1 MYTQRYD
8 KNCQSKEIL
17 MPHFHLI
24 SPSLLASDFS
34 KLGQEM
40 LDVVDAGADWLHLDI
55 MDGHFVPNITFGPEI
70 VKALR
75 PLTKAIF
82 DVHLMIA
89 PVDPY
94 LEAFAKA
101 GSDIITIHAEAGPH
115 LHRSLQTIKKM
126 GKKAGIALNPS
137 TPEHV
142 LEYLLDQLDLIL
154 IMTVN
159 PGFGGQSFIPEIKN
173 KIKRVKSMIANR
185 PIDLEV
191 DGGITVDTIGIAAKA
206 GANVFVAGSAI
217 YKDGNKELYKTRI
230 SALRQAAI
238 LSQQGKK

>member
-1 MYTQRYD
+1 
-8 KNCQSKEIL
+8 
-17 MPHFHLI
+17 MPRPHLI

-34 KLGQEM
+34 KLGQEIS
-40 LDVVDAGADWLHLDI
+40 DVVDAGADWIHLDI
-55 MDGHFVPNITFGPEI
+55 MDGHFVPNITFGPNI

-75 PLTKAIF
+75 PLTKAVF
-82 DVHLMIA
+82 DVHLMIS

-94 LEAFAKA
+94 LKAFVEA
-101 GSDIITIHAEAGPH
+101 GSDIITVHAEASPH
-115 LHRSLQTIKKM
+115 IHRALQTIKSM
-126 GKKAGIALNPS
+126 GKKAGISINPS

-142 LEYLLDQLDLIL
+142 LHYLLDQLDLIL

-159 PGFGGQSFIPEIKN
+159 PGFGGQSFIPDMKD

-191 DGGITVDTIGIAAKA
+191 DGGITVDTIGTAAQA

-217 YKDGNKELYKTRI
+217 YKDGNKDLYKTRI
-230 SALRQAAI
+230 NALRQAAK
-238 LSQQGKK
+238 LLNK

>member
-1 MYTQRYD
+1 
-8 KNCQSKEIL
+8 
-17 MPHFHLI
+17 MPHSHLI

-34 KLGQEM
+34 KLGQEI
-40 LDVVDAGADWLHLDI
+40 LDVVDAGANWLHFDI
-55 MDGHFVPNITFGPEI
+55 MDGHFVPNITFGPEV
-70 VKALR
+70 VKSLR

-82 DVHLMIA
+82 DAHLMIT

-101 GSDIITIHAEAGPH
+101 GSDIITIHAEASSH
-115 LHRSLQTIKKM
+115 LHRSLQTIKAM
-126 GKKAGIALNPS
+126 GKKAGLALNPS
-137 TPEHV
+137 TSEHI

-173 KIKRVKSMIANR
+173 KIKRVKNMIANR

-206 GANVFVAGSAI
+206 GANIFVAGSAI
-217 YKDGNKELYKTRI
+217 YKNGNKELYKTRI
-230 SALRQAAI
+230 HALRQAAI

>member
-1 MYTQRYD
+1 
-8 KNCQSKEIL
+8 
-17 MPHFHLI
+17 MPRSHLI
-24 SPSLLASDFS
+24 APSLLASNFS
-34 KLGQEM
+34 KLGQEVF
-40 LDVVDAGADWLHLDI
+40 DVIDAGADWIHLDI
-55 MDGHFVPNITFGPEI
+55 MDGHFVPNITFGPDV

-89 PVDPY
+89 PADPY

-101 GSDIITIHAEAGPH
+101 GADIITIHAEAGLH
-115 LHRSLQTIKKM
+115 LHRSLQKIKEI
-126 GKKAGIALNPS
+126 GKKAGIAINPS

-154 IMTVN
+154 VMTVN
-159 PGFGGQSFIPEIKN
+159 PGFGGQNFIPEIKD
-173 KIKRVKSMIANR
+173 KIKRIKSMIANR

-191 DGGITVDTIGIAAKA
+191 DGGITVDTIGITAKA

-230 SALRQAAI
+230 NALRQAAT
-238 LSQQGKK
+238 LSQ

>member
-1 MYTQRYD
+1 
-8 KNCQSKEIL
+8 
-17 MPHFHLI
+17 MPHSHLI

-142 LEYLLDQLDLIL
+142 LEYFLDQLDLIL

-173 KIKRVKSMIANR
+173 KIKRVKNMIANR

>member
-1 MYTQRYD
+1 
-8 KNCQSKEIL
+8 
-17 MPHFHLI
+17 MPHAHLI

-34 KLGQEM
+34 KLGREM

-137 TPEHV
+137 TPEHI

-159 PGFGGQSFIPEIKN
+159 PGFGGQSFIPEIKD

-230 SALRQAAI
+230 NALRQAAI

>member
-1 MYTQRYD
+1 MPR
-8 KNCQSKEIL
+8 
-17 MPHFHLI
+17 PHFI
-24 SPSLLASDFS
+24 SPSLLAADFS
-34 KLGQEM
+34 KLGQEIS
-40 LDVVDAGADWLHLDI
+40 DVVDAGADWLHLDI
-55 MDGHFVPNITFGPEI
+55 MDGHFVPNITFGPDV

-94 LEAFAKA
+94 LEAFAQA
-101 GSDIITIHAEAGPH
+101 GADIITIHAEAGPH
-115 LHRSLQTIKKM
+115 IHRSLQTIKAM
-126 GKKAGIALNPS
+126 GKKAGVSINPS

-159 PGFGGQSFIPEIKN
+159 PGFGGQSFIPEMKN
-173 KIKRVKSMIANR
+173 KIERVKNMVANR

-206 GANVFVAGSAI
+206 GANAFVAGSAI
-217 YKDGNKELYKTRI
+217 YKNGNKDLYKTRI
-230 SALRQAAI
+230 NALRQAAK
-238 LSQQGKK
+238 LSQ

>member
-1 MYTQRYD
+1 
-8 KNCQSKEIL
+8 
-17 MPHFHLI
+17 
-24 SPSLLASDFS
+24 
-34 KLGQEM
+34 
-40 LDVVDAGADWLHLDI
+40 
-55 MDGHFVPNITFGPEI
+55 MDGHFAPNITFGPDI

-75 PLTKAIF
+75 PLTNAIF

-89 PVDPY
+89 PVDFY

-101 GSDIITIHAEAGPH
+101 GADIITIHAEASPH
-115 LHRSLQTIKKM
+115 LHRSLQKIKEN
-126 GKKAGIALNPS
+126 GKKAGIAINPS

-159 PGFGGQSFIPEIKN
+159 PGFGGQNFISEMKD
-173 KIKRVKSMIANR
+173 KIKRVKSMIANK

-217 YKDGNKELYKTRI
+217 YKNGNKELYKTRI
-230 SALRQAAI
+230 HALRQAAT
-238 LSQQGKK
+238 LSQ

>member
-1 MYTQRYD
+1 
-8 KNCQSKEIL
+8 
-17 MPHFHLI
+17 MPHSLLI
-24 SPSLLASDFS
+24 SPSLLAADFA
-34 KLGQEM
+34 KLGQEI
-40 LDVVDAGADWLHLDI
+40 LDVVEAGADWLHLDI

-70 VKALR
+70 IKALR

-82 DVHLMIA
+82 DVHLMIK

-101 GSDIITIHAEAGPH
+101 GADIITIHAEASPH
-115 LHRSLQTIKKM
+115 LHRSLQTIKAM

-159 PGFGGQSFIPEIKN
+159 PGFGGQNFIPEIKD
-173 KIKRVKSMIANR
+173 KIERVKSMIANR

-191 DGGITVDTIGIAAKA
+191 DGGITVDTIGITAKA

-217 YKDGNKELYKTRI
+217 YKNGNKELYKTRM

>member
-1 MYTQRYD
+1 
-8 KNCQSKEIL
+8 
-17 MPHFHLI
+17 MPHSHLI

-82 DVHLMIA
+82 DVHLMIV

-173 KIKRVKSMIANR
+173 KIKRVKNMIANR

>member
-1 MYTQRYD
+1 
-8 KNCQSKEIL
+8 
-17 MPHFHLI
+17 MPHSHLI
-24 SPSLLASDFS
+24 SPSLLAADFS

-101 GSDIITIHAEAGPH
+101 GSDIITIHAEASPH

-159 PGFGGQSFIPEIKN
+159 PGFGGQSFIPEIKD

-217 YKDGNKELYKTRI
+217 YKDGNKELYKTRM

>member
-1 MYTQRYD
+1 MPR
-8 KNCQSKEIL
+8 
-17 MPHFHLI
+17 PHFI
-24 SPSLLASDFS
+24 SPSLFAADFS
-34 KLGQEM
+34 KLGQEISE
-40 LDVVDAGADWLHLDI
+40 VVDAGADWLHLDI
-55 MDGHFVPNITFGPEI
+55 MDGHFVPNITFGPDI

-94 LEAFAKA
+94 LEAFAQA

-115 LHRSLQTIKKM
+115 IHRSLQTIKAM
-126 GKKAGIALNPS
+126 GKKAGVSINPNTS
-137 TPEHV
+137 EHV

-159 PGFGGQSFIPEIKN
+159 PGFGGQNFIPEMKN
-173 KIKRVKSMIANR
+173 KIERVKSMIANR

-217 YKDGNKELYKTRI
+217 YKNGNKDLYKTRI
-230 SALRQAAI
+230 NALRQAAK
-238 LSQQGKK
+238 LSQ

>member
-1 MYTQRYD
+1 MCIHSDMIKQPI
-8 KNCQSKEIL
+8 KEIL
-17 MPHFHLI
+17 MPHSHLI

-40 LDVVDAGADWLHLDI
+40 LDVIDAGADWLHLDI

-82 DVHLMIA
+82 DVHLMIT

-101 GSDIITIHAEAGPH
+101 GSDIITIHAEASPH

-159 PGFGGQSFIPEIKN
+159 PGFGGQIFIPEIKD
-173 KIKRVKSMIANR
+173 KIQRVKSMIANR

-206 GANVFVAGSAI
+206 GANVFVVGSAI
-217 YKDGNKELYKTRI
+217 YKNGNKELYKTRM

>member
-1 MYTQRYD
+1 
-8 KNCQSKEIL
+8 
-17 MPHFHLI
+17 MPHSHLI
-24 SPSLLASDFS
+24 SPSLLAADFS

-101 GSDIITIHAEAGPH
+101 GSDIITIHAEASPH
-115 LHRSLQTIKKM
+115 LHRSLQTIKKI

-159 PGFGGQSFIPEIKN
+159 PGFGGQSFIPEIKD

-217 YKDGNKELYKTRI
+217 YKDGNKELYKTRM

>member
-1 MYTQRYD
+1 
-8 KNCQSKEIL
+8 
-17 MPHFHLI
+17 MPRSYLI

-34 KLGQEM
+34 KLGQEV

-55 MDGHFVPNITFGPEI
+55 MDGHFVPNITFGPDV

-101 GSDIITIHAEAGPH
+101 GSDIITIHAESGPH
-115 LHRSLQTIKKM
+115 VHRSLQIIKAM
-126 GKKAGIALNPS
+126 GKKAGISINPS
-137 TPEHV
+137 TPEYV

-159 PGFGGQSFIPEIKN
+159 PGFGGQSFIPEMKD
-173 KIKRVKSMIANR
+173 KIKRVKSMISNR

-230 SALRQAAI
+230 HALRQAAI
-238 LSQQGKK
+238 LSR

>member
-1 MYTQRYD
+1 
-8 KNCQSKEIL
+8 
-17 MPHFHLI
+17 MPRSHLI
-24 SPSLLASDFS
+24 SPSLLASNFS
-34 KLGQEM
+34 KLGQEV
-40 LDVVDAGADWLHLDI
+40 LDVLDAGADWLHLDI
-55 MDGHFVPNITFGPEI
+55 MDGHFVPNITFGPDV

-101 GSDIITIHAEAGPH
+101 GADIITIHAESGNH
-115 LHRSLQTIKKM
+115 IHRSLQIIKTM
-126 GKKAGIALNPS
+126 GKKAGISINPS
-137 TPEHV
+137 TPEYV
-142 LEYLLDQLDLIL
+142 LEYLLDQVDLIL

-159 PGFGGQSFIPEIKN
+159 PGFGGQSFIPEMQD
-173 KIKRVKSMIANR
+173 KIKRVKSMIAHR

-230 SALRQAAI
+230 HALRQAAT
-238 LSQQGKK
+238 LSQ

>member
-1 MYTQRYD
+1 
-8 KNCQSKEIL
+8 
-17 MPHFHLI
+17 MPHSHLI

-101 GSDIITIHAEAGPH
+101 GSDIITIHAEASPH

-137 TPEHV
+137 TPEYV

-159 PGFGGQSFIPEIKN
+159 PGFGGQSFIPEIKD

-217 YKDGNKELYKTRI
+217 YKDGNKELYRTRI
-230 SALRQAAI
+230 NALRQAAI